1 MKTWLFNHAFYPCF
15 LTMLFNHAPC
25 AVCCAERNCTEV
37 QFKCGSDTPSCIP
50 DYQVCDG
57 IPSAR
62 AGRTRV
68 KRCAV
73 SMMLLWQLQS
83 FSLALVGNVTLASFV
98 TRSHHLSLNSEPVYC
113 ATGKSSRSGSIWV
126 FSDFCEIKVCKH

>member
-1 MKTWLFNHAFYPCF
+1 MPVVPFAAQRGTALRSSSSAVRTRRAVSLITRCVTAF
-15 LTMLFNHAPC
+15 
-25 AVCCAERNCTEV
+25 
-37 QFKCGSDTPSCIP
+37 
-50 DYQVCDG
+50 
-57 IPSAR
+57 PSAR
-62 AGRTRV
+62 AGRTKV

-113 ATGKSSRSGSIWV
+113 ATGKSSRWGSIWV
-126 FSDFCEIKVCKH
+126 FSDFCEIKVYKH